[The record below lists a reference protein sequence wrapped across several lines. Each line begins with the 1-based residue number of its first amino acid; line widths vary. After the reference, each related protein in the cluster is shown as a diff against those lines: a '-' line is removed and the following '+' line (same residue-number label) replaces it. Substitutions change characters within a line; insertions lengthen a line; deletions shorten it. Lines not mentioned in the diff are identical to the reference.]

1 NKQKNKHKALIKKVF
16 IFKNN
21 DNSIFNFL
29 MIFSPNSDR
38 SKIHQQAIYP
48 HLPAIRLD
56 DYNKINPKNAF

>member
-1 NKQKNKHKALIKKVF
+1 
-16 IFKNN
+16 
-21 DNSIFNFL
+21 

-48 HLPAIRLD
+48 HSPAIRLD